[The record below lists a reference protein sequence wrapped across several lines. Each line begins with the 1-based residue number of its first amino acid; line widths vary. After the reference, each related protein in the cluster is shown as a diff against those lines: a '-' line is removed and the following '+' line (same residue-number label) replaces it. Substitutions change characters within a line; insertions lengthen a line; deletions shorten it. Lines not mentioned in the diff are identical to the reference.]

1 MNHLQGDLLF
11 SGIAAPKCG
20 HPGLLQG
27 CLVCRY
33 SKGLVELRRTVQ
45 AQVFPS
51 LQGLQCWALTSW
63 DLEGGLASPPA
74 WPAHQWHWKS
84 QVGIAA
90 RGSGR
95 WGEAKVELWHGLF
108 SMIHV
113 GSSMP
118 CHKASGNTIPTN
130 VPLWFSE
137 FQSLL
142 PAAVEE
148 QLVPAKLV
156 LGGGYWCKHLRQY
169 NKMDLKRRG
178 GCFCLTSAQFLL
190 TGKQAFV
197 SHGRIILNC

>member
-1 MNHLQGDLLF
+1 MWAPRTAPRLLSLQVQQGSCRAQKNSPSTGVSISAGITVLGSNQLG
-11 SGIAAPKCG
+11 SGGWPCI
-20 HPGLLQG
+20 
-27 CLVCRY
+27 
-33 SKGLVELRRTVQ
+33 T
-45 AQVFPS
+45 PS
-51 LQGLQCWALTSW
+51 LASTSVALEEPS
-63 DLEGGLASPPA
+63 GNR
-74 WPAHQWHWKS
+74 
-84 QVGIAA
+84 IAA
-90 RGSGR
+90 RESGR

-113 GSSMP
+113 RSSMP

-156 LGGGYWCKHLRQY
+156 LEGGYWCKHLRQY